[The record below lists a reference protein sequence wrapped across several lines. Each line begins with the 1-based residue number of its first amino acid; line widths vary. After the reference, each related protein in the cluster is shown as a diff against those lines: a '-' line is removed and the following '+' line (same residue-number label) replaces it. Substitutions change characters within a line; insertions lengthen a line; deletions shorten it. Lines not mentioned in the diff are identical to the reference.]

1 MNRCDAPLQQ
11 ELRRDAD
18 VGIVVQEEDRPGGR
32 VWHGMHLRN
41 VARARATRV
50 FESGHGD
57 GSRRRAGRIS
67 SPMQVP
73 APKPRL
79 ITHSGQAMDRAVE
92 PPPPWRRRLPWIGML
107 ALALVA
113 LAMLFLLRPS
123 RIQQVGSAQLARVEE
138 GVFRDEVM
146 LRARVEPLRSVQL
159 DAAEAGRVE
168 EVFAHDGDWVEAG
181 TSLYKLHSPEQEQLL
196 MQRSAEVA
204 QQMANVSLQRSAQAA
219 SIAQNRREL
228 AQLRYAHAQA
238 DSDYQRQVRLSQA
251 GFASAMALENGRRQE
266 QLAAQLLEQARE
278 DQRVEADIRQRSLD
292 EMQRAVEGLQRGL
305 QLLERA
311 RERLTQQAPLAG
323 RLSGFSLQV
332 GMSVRLGDRL
342 GRIDDPTGGV
352 QLAAEVDEF
361 YLPRLRAGQKA
372 TSASGT
378 VTLAQA
384 LPQVTDGKVRVL
396 LRWPDAAAPAG
407 LRPGQAVDVRL
418 QLSEATPALLLPDG
432 PGVQSTLYV
441 QAGDELRRRDVRL
454 GRRAGGQVEVLS
466 GLRAGD
472 NVLISQPPSN
482 APRLALP

>member
-1 MNRCDAPLQQ
+1 
-11 ELRRDAD
+11 
-18 VGIVVQEEDRPGGR
+18 
-32 VWHGMHLRN
+32 
-41 VARARATRV
+41 
-50 FESGHGD
+50 
-57 GSRRRAGRIS
+57 
-67 SPMQVP
+67 
-73 APKPRL
+73 
-79 ITHSGQAMDRAVE
+79 MDRAVE
-92 PPPPWRRRLPWIGML
+92 PQPFWRRRLPLFGVAALALL
-107 ALALVA
+107 ALAA
-113 LAMLFLLRPS
+113 LLLLRPS
-123 RIQQVGSAQLARVEE
+123 QIQQVGSAQLARVVE

-168 EVFAHDGDWVEAG
+168 EVFAHDGEWVEADMP
-181 TSLYKLHSPEQEQLL
+181 LYKLHSPDQEQLL

-219 SIAQNRREL
+219 SLAQNRREL
-228 AQLRYAHAQA
+228 AQLQYAHSHAE
-238 DSDYQRQVRLSQA
+238 SEYQRQMRLSKA
-251 GFASAMALENGRRQE
+251 GFASAMALEDGRRQE

-305 QLLERA
+305 QLLERS
-311 RERLTQQAPLAG
+311 RERLTQQAPLTG

-332 GMSVRLGDRL
+332 GMNVRLGDRL

-352 QLAAEVDEF
+352 QLTADVDEF
-361 YLPRLRAGQKA
+361 YLPRLRSGQEA
-372 TSASGT
+372 TSPSGT
-378 VTLAQA
+378 VTLAQT
-384 LPQVTDGKVRVL
+384 LPQVTNGKVKVL
-396 LRWPDAAAPAG
+396 LRWPDALSVADG

-418 QLSEATPALLLPDG
+418 QLSAATPALLLPDG

-441 QAGDELRRRDVRL
+441 QAGDELQRRDVRL